1 MDDRK
6 ISDYKLDGNASAG
19 TLQTIFPFEMTRVRV
34 MCASCGTSSLIGETA
49 VYMSGMGTIIR
60 CPSCDHALIRI
71 ANAKDRSLLD
81 MQGSRVLQFY
91 AEP

>member
-1 MDDRK
+1 MDN
-6 ISDYKLDGNASAG
+6 KLDGNASAG
-19 TLQTIFPFEMTRVRV
+19 TLQTIFSFEMTEVTV
-34 MCASCGTSSLIGETA
+34 TCANCGDSNLIGETA

-81 MQGSRVLQFY
+81 MQGSRVLQFHS
-91 AEP
+91 EP